1 MLLEEHC
8 EGCAR
13 LVNFYRSTG
22 EAVPLFEYYM
32 NTRKVVPV

>member
-13 LVNFYRSTG
+13 LVEFYRSTE
-22 EAVPLFEYYM
+22 EAVPLYL
-32 NTRKVVPV
+32 NIT

>member
-13 LVNFYRSTG
+13 LVEFYRSTG
-22 EAVPLFEYYM
+22 EAVPLYL
-32 NTRKVVPV
+32 NIT